1 MLRTPSKGNKMR
13 GRNDVI
19 GIGTAS
25 DTHHV
30 IIQAATAITLFAPGE
45 TNESGSVVDRTT
57 NNKGPR

>member
-30 IIQAATAITLFAPGE
+30 TIHAATAITLFAPGE
-45 TNESGSVVDRTT
+45 MNVSGSVVHRIK